1 MLLLFGVLL
10 IVDRPLFWVFLAAIA
25 TLIFL
30 IKRALP
36 IASYAYV
43 SSRVRVMHGKMLGSE
58 KLNELSD
65 ANSINEVVS
74 SFEGTSYEPYVAGK
88 NDISKIEKALS
99 LNLAND
105 YRTIVRS
112 CPRKAEPFFKLLC
125 ARYDLENVRAIVS
138 AKETGSTEVEFYPG
152 ILSEAFL
159 QKMNEA
165 ESIQEIIELLKA
177 TPYRGFAESLPADVS
192 AIEFQKALDRYIFE
206 KALGRKKVFEAV
218 KKAGIMQDQQY
229 LVKIYGMQ
237 ADIMNLKIALR
248 CLRDNISHEK
258 LNSLLLKNGYFIG
271 DKQLEMLSD
280 VRDIGTILSAVEGT
294 PYHDVLSEK
303 LRNFS
308 AKGSLNQ
315 IEKALDDF
323 WLQSVKSYY
332 LKQPFGLTPI
342 ACYLALKEAEILNI
356 RAILNSIRLGLPKD
370 KVGEVVLG
378 V

>member
-58 KLNELSD
+58 KINELSD
-65 ANSINEVVS
+65 AKSINEVVS

-88 NDISKIEKALS
+88 NDIAKIEKALS

-165 ESIQEIIELLKA
+165 ESIQEIIEMLKA
-177 TPYRGFAESLPADVS
+177 TPYREFAESLPADVS

-206 KALGRKKVFEAV
+206 KALGRKKVYEVV
-218 KKAGIMQDQQY
+218 KKAGITQDQQY

-271 DKQLEMLSD
+271 DKHLELLSD
-280 VRDIGTILSAVEGT
+280 VRDIGTMLSAIEGT
-294 PYHDVLSEK
+294 PYHDLLSEK
-303 LRNFS
+303 LRNFNT
-308 AKGSLNQ
+308 KGSLNQ
-315 IEKALDDF
+315 IEKALDDL

-356 RAILNSIRLGLPKD
+356 RAILNSIRIGLPKD